1 MGLRQHSKPAVADQ
15 AVTLT
20 TRQHSFEP
28 GDRRGRV
35 SAVISVATLALMLG
49 GAAVAWWLVGDLT
62 ESGVR
67 DPNYMF
73 RAPSWAAQH
82 PRLIGIIGV
91 ACVVIGLIAVA
102 WVVARRVRP
111 DARVRAVLLEVLAL
125 SDGLVIGLVLRLLTV
140 GAEGASF
147 TGLTLFLGV
156 PPLVLLSGV
165 LLRAIHRFPR
175 VDLVA
180 G

>member
-1 MGLRQHSKPAVADQ
+1 M
-15 AVTLT
+15 
-20 TRQHSFEP
+20 
-28 GDRRGRV
+28 
-35 SAVISVATLALMLG
+35 SAAISVAALALMIG

-73 RAPSWAAQH
+73 RAPQWAAQH

-91 ACVVIGLIAVA
+91 ACVVMGLIAVA
-102 WVVARRVRP
+102 LVVARQIRP
-111 DARVRAVLLEVLAL
+111 EARARAVVLEALAL
-125 SDGLVIGLVLRLLTV
+125 ADGLVIGFVLRLLTV

-175 VDLVA
+175 GDLVA